1 MTMPECPQTL
11 FITGGAT
18 GIGAQLV
25 RDSAAAGYNVAF
37 TYLRD
42 RQAAMDVAAEAR
54 RLNGEV
60 KVAAYHLD
68 VRDSAEVE
76 TVVDEAIDAFE
87 TIDVVVLN
95 AGITRVGLMFSMTD
109 EDWRDVLDT
118 NLTGAFYVC
127 RQFLGHFI
135 ANRNGRFVHVSSVAM
150 DGMGGQAAYC
160 ASKAGLAGLSS
171 AIAKEYGKK
180 GITSNTIAM
189 GPFDGGMT
197 DAFASSRVLNFWKE
211 FCPAGRL
218 GNLSEIARVVHFLGA
233 REAGFINGALLHVT
247 GGLNYTP

>member
-1 MTMPECPQTL
+1 MTMPERPQSL

-18 GIGAQLV
+18 GIGARLV
-25 RDSAAAGYNVAF
+25 CDSAAAGYNVAF
-37 TYLRD
+37 TYLSD

-60 KVAAYHLD
+60 KVVAYHLD
-68 VRDSAEVE
+68 VRKSGDVE
-76 TVVDEAIDAFE
+76 TVVDTAIDEFE
-87 TIDVVVLN
+87 TIDVAVLN
-95 AGITRVGLMFSMTD
+95 AGITRVGLMFSMSD

-135 ANRNGRFVHVSSVAM
+135 ANNCGRFVHISSVAM
-150 DGMGGQAAYC
+150 HGMAGQAGYC

-180 GITSNTIAM
+180 GITSNTIAL
-189 GPFDGGMT
+189 GLFEGGMT
-197 DAFASSRVLNFWKE
+197 DSFASPRALDQWKQL
-211 FCPAGRL
+211 CPAGRL
-218 GNLSEIARVVHFLGA
+218 GDISEIARAVHFLGA
-233 REAGFINGALLHVT
+233 PEAGFINGALLHIA
-247 GGLNYTP
+247 GGLDHTP